1 MDIGRVHESPSIP
14 DPNFTR
20 YRKLLLLG
28 LFRISMNISTPMFN
42 LKHVKRP
49 ARDAVIPILTTLA
62 ILGLIFIQS
71 SRGFDFSDE
80 GLYILALDSSRLN
93 QVFNT
98 PFHLPLRFVWFGSGE
113 NVFTY
118 RLISA
123 LILLAVCW
131 VWAWHTLLLF
141 TTEAMSDMRLQ
152 WASLIVALTF
162 IPFYGL
168 GLPTPAYNFLTY
180 LGSLLV
186 TAGVF
191 RLIYLSKSTNLKWG
205 IGPAGLISV
214 GLAVS
219 MFGKFSVPI
228 ILAGASLLVIFSTVR
243 MEILNKVRF
252 VIIALSMFLGTVL
265 GLSSPLNVVELGNLF
280 STGIQNVI
288 TMDSTYSPLDSIE
301 TFFRTAIIPVSLAIT
316 LFVAFFLVLPR
327 IFPMSSS
334 NVQSVF
340 LIFTLAL
347 GFATTSSPNTWRFA
361 TLVIVF
367 VFAVLFSYKFFR
379 EVDLWPP
386 FVFVCV
392 ASVAP
397 AIGGNNGFELVGMYL
412 GPLIA
417 ISAALLSR
425 EWLGGEGRLRV
436 TFSLVMVLVSIAITA
451 VESPYRQLSLRAQT
465 ESIPVATGTLM
476 LDPARSRTVMELR
489 NCLGDNDLGGAVG
502 LDFTTNFSAGLIYL
516 LGLKTPDNIL
526 GTIWLYDGAEILMQ
540 KSVDRLSPNQVQIA
554 LLTQSVSESERL
566 ASARRLF
573 EDRGASVVP
582 VCSSGEWQISK
593 IKIKESSE

>member
-1 MDIGRVHESPSIP
+1 
-14 DPNFTR
+14 
-20 YRKLLLLG
+20 
-28 LFRISMNISTPMFN
+28 MNISLPVLN
-42 LKHVKRP
+42 LKQVQGS
-49 ARDAVIPILTTLA
+49 ARDAIIPTLTTLA
-62 ILGLIFIQS
+62 IFGLIFFQS

-80 GLYILALDSSRLN
+80 GLYILALDSSRVN
-93 QVFNT
+93 QVFHT

-118 RLISA
+118 RLVSA
-123 LILLAVCW
+123 LILFAVCW
-131 VWAWHTLLLF
+131 VWAWNTLLLF
-141 TTEAMSDMRLQ
+141 TTEAISDMRLQ

-228 ILAGASLLVIFSTVR
+228 ILAGASLVFIFSAVR
-243 MEILNKVRF
+243 METLNKVRF
-252 VIIALSMFLGTVL
+252 VTIALSMFLGTVL
-265 GLSSPLNVVELGNLF
+265 SLSSPLNLLELGNLF

-288 TMDSTYSPLDSIE
+288 TMDSTYSPLNSIE
-301 TFFRTAIIPVSLAIT
+301 TFFRTAIIPVSLAIA
-316 LFVAFFLVLPR
+316 LFVVFFLVLPR
-327 IFPMSSS
+327 IFPISSS

-340 LIFTLAL
+340 LLFALAL
-347 GFATTSSPNTWRFA
+347 GFATTSTPNTWRFA
-361 TLVIVF
+361 TVVIVF
-367 VFAVLFSYKFFR
+367 VFAVLFSFKVFR

-397 AIGGNNGFELVGMYL
+397 ALGGNNGFALVGMYL

-417 ISAALLSR
+417 FSAVLFSR
-425 EWLGGEGRLRV
+425 EWPRGEGRLRV
-436 TFSLVMVLVSIAITA
+436 IFSLLMVLVSIAITA

-465 ESIPVATGTLM
+465 ESIPVGTGTLM
-476 LDPARSRTVMELR
+476 LDSARSRTVMELR
-489 NCLGDNDLGGAVG
+489 NCLGDNDLEGAVV

-516 LGLKTPDNIL
+516 LGQKTPDNIL
-526 GTIWLYDGAEILMQ
+526 GTVWRYDGSEILMRDT
-540 KSVDRLSPNQVQIA
+540 VGRIPPTNATIV
-554 LLTQSVSESERL
+554 LLTQTASEVERL
-566 ASARRLF
+566 ASARRIF
-573 EDRGASVVP
+573 EDKLVSVFP
-582 VCSSGEWQISK
+582 VCSSGEWRFFTLE
-593 IKIKESSE
+593 ESSG